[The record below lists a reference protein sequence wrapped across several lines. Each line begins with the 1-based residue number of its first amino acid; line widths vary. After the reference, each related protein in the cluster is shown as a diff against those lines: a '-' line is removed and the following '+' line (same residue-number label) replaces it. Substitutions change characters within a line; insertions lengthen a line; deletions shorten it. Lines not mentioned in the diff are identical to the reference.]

1 MECRGLN
8 VFIILRGNYIAFFAG
23 AAIAVA
29 VAAGG
34 AGAVH
39 VGVVDVEKAGV
50 LGGGA
55 VGFGLFLVVGVVDA
69 VGDEHVLR
77 GIVGKVEVVRLDA
90 VVWDFD
96 APVVFVEGQ
105 GVIIVGGDHFHVFP
119 WNVSGEKNVHF
130 SVCGAV
136 KDQTYLVFELAE
148 VEFCSFKGL
157 EHLDD

>member
-90 VVWDFD
+90 VVWDLSL
-96 APVVFVEGQ
+96 
-105 GVIIVGGDHFHVFP
+105 IHI
-119 WNVSGEKNVHF
+119 
-130 SVCGAV
+130 
-136 KDQTYLVFELAE
+136 
-148 VEFCSFKGL
+148 
-157 EHLDD
+157 

>member
-55 VGFGLFLVVGVVDA
+55 VGFG
-69 VGDEHVLR
+69 
-77 GIVGKVEVVRLDA
+77 
-90 VVWDFD
+90 
-96 APVVFVEGQ
+96 
-105 GVIIVGGDHFHVFP
+105 
-119 WNVSGEKNVHF
+119 
-130 SVCGAV
+130 
-136 KDQTYLVFELAE
+136 
-148 VEFCSFKGL
+148 
-157 EHLDD
+157 